1 MKKFKKDIKYSKK
14 ERAAIALLI
23 VLLIAFYSYNL
34 FIEPRLITD
43 SSTICLEDILTHR
56 RDQEISDLKTKTT
69 KLIKQR
75 KTRQKIFYHPPPKYE
90 SFDPNKIDSLK
101 WIQFGVKPWTIAT
114 IIKYK
119 SKGGKFYK
127 CDDLSKVYN
136 LPDSIFRKL
145 LPFCSIQKERQ
156 KQTYTKSKKTDYKS
170 AYNSQRDSTAF
181 IKYKPKPVTQVNLN
195 STDTAVLKKLYGVGP
210 VLSSRI
216 VKYSQA
222 LGGFHSLDQLTEVYG
237 LEQEVIDNN
246 ESRLVLK
253 GTVKKFN
260 LNSEADSLVKHP
272 YLNWPMSRIIVNYRK
287 QHGDFKEIQELK
299 NIIAIP
305 DGLYNSLL
313 PYLTVE

>member
-34 FIEPRLITD
+34 FIDPRLITD
-43 SSTICLEDILTHR
+43 SSTICLEDILTHGGEK
-56 RDQEISDLKTKTT
+56 EISELKTKTAS
-69 KLIKQR
+69 LIKKR
-75 KTRQKIFYHPPPKYE
+75 KTRQKIFYNPAPKYE
-90 SFDPNKIDSLK
+90 SFDPNKTDSLK

-114 IIKYK
+114 IMKYK

-127 CDDLSKVYN
+127 CDDLAKVYN

-145 LPFCSIQKERQ
+145 LPFCSIQK
-156 KQTYTKSKKTDYKS
+156 KKKPTYTKSKKTSYKS
-170 AYNSQRDSTAF
+170 SYNNQRDSTTF
-181 IKYKPKPVTQVNLN
+181 NKYKPKPLTQVDLN
-195 STDTAVLKKLYGVGP
+195 STDTASLKQLYGIGS
-210 VLSSRI
+210 VLSARI

-222 LGGFHSLDQLTEVYG
+222 LGGFHSIDQLTEVYG
-237 LEQEVIDNN
+237 LEKEVIDNN
-246 ESRLVLK
+246 ESRLILK

-272 YLNWPMSRIIVNYRK
+272 YLDWSISRVIVNYRK

-299 NIIAIP
+299 KIRAIP
-305 DGLYNSLL
+305 DSLYNSLL
-313 PYLTVE
+313 PYLSVE